1 MERSTVLSANAS
13 STSRCIPRVRRS
25 IARQIVQTVTF
36 RKSGNSFTAK
46 YDGVNRAESRSRQN
60 RYYSFGNQG
69 HVDDDR
75 VALAHAHI
83 GQRSSQQGRFVQK
96 LVVRYFADRRYLR
109 TVVNQCHFVP
119 ISSENVSIHRIV
131 TGVQFS
137 AYEPAERT
145 YFYLNDDPSGA
156 CEITDKQLLPF
167 RKRLFRVIQHL
178 VPRFAPIYAPRHFS
192 PKTFRILQGFLVS
205 FVVPRTGNVMG
216 IDDVI
221 YTNRSVT
228 RFRGENLFSRAI
240 FFDKKA
246 TRSNDSERTNYR

>member
-1 MERSTVLSANAS
+1 M
-13 STSRCIPRVRRS
+13 
-25 IARQIVQTVTF
+25 
-36 RKSGNSFTAK
+36 
-46 YDGVNRAESRSRQN
+46 
-60 RYYSFGNQG
+60 
-69 HVDDDR
+69 
-75 VALAHAHI
+75 
-83 GQRSSQQGRFVQK
+83 
-96 LVVRYFADRRYLR
+96 
-109 TVVNQCHFVP
+109 NQCHFVP

-178 VPRFAPIYAPRHFS
+178 LPRFTPIYALRDFS

-221 YTNRSVT
+221 YEQKRYTIS
-228 RFRGENLFSRAI
+228 RGKSFLASYFLP
-240 FFDKKA
+240 
-246 TRSNDSERTNYR
+246 